1 MKETAVSFNSNGD
14 NPLNK
19 LKVVNI
25 CGRYEHS
32 CVIKELIFF
41 GDGFPYLSYI
51 IVPPHEKG
59 QLEAFMPVYS
69 DYQVQQEVRADE
81 AMNQNRASK
90 YIKCE
95 IAAILKRLK
104 SVFVLC
110 CTQGKRCTLC
120 KQPSSTSDKLRQFGR
135 TWFKGRLRASLA
147 N

>member
-19 LKVVNI
+19 LNVVNI

-41 GDGFPYLSYI
+41 GDGFPQLSYI

-69 DYQVQQEVRADE
+69 AYQAQLINSDG
-81 AMNQNRASK
+81 M
-90 YIKCE
+90 
-95 IAAILKRLK
+95 
-104 SVFVLC
+104 VLFL
-110 CTQGKRCTLC
+110 QSRIEHLNK
-120 KQPSSTSDKLRQFGR
+120 
-135 TWFKGRLRASLA
+135 
-147 N
+147 

>member
-1 MKETAVSFNSNGD
+1 M
-14 NPLNK
+14 
-19 LKVVNI
+19 
-25 CGRYEHS
+25 
-32 CVIKELIFF
+32 
-41 GDGFPYLSYI
+41 
-51 IVPPHEKG
+51 PPHEKG

-69 DYQVQQEVRADE
+69 DLFKIKNACMTPGP
-81 AMNQNRASK
+81 MNKNRASK

-120 KQPSSTSDKLRQFGR
+120 KQPSSTSEKLRQFGR
-135 TWFKGRLRASLA
+135 TRFKGRLRASLA